1 MELQEKIELNKQLRS
16 YKGDNS
22 FVLSL
27 QKQLKTS
34 KYLDKVEVNGK
45 MVKNG
50 IVSSEDFKLDIADL
64 PKGIYYLS
72 VLGSSIQAVKLVK
85 E

>member
-1 MELQEKIELNKQLRS
+1 MELIEKIELNKKLRA

-34 KYLDKVEVNGK
+34 KYLEKVEVNGK
-45 MVKNG
+45 MVK
-50 IVSSEDFKLDIADL
+50 VLSDKQ
-64 PKGIYYLS
+64 YLAAKS
-72 VLGSSIQAVKLVK
+72 ALS
-85 E
+85 

>member
-1 MELQEKIELNKQLRS
+1 MEISEKLDLNKQLRS

-34 KYLDKVEVNGK
+34 KYLEKIEVNGK
-45 MVKNG
+45 MVK
-50 IVSSEDFKLDIADL
+50 VLSEKQ
-64 PKGIYYLS
+64 YLAAKS
-72 VLGSSIQAVKLVK
+72 ALS
-85 E
+85 

>member
-1 MELQEKIELNKQLRS
+1 MDILEKIELNKKLRS

-22 FVLSL
+22 FALSL

-45 MVKNG
+45 MVK
-50 IVSSEDFKLDIADL
+50 V
-64 PKGIYYLS
+64 LS
-72 VLGSSIQAVKLVK
+72 DKQYEAAKNALS
-85 E
+85 

>member
-1 MELQEKIELNKQLRS
+1 MELNEKIELNKLIRS

-34 KYLDKVEVNGK
+34 KYLQKIEVNGK
-45 MVKNG
+45 MVK
-50 IVSSEDFKLDIADL
+50 I
-64 PKGIYYLS
+64 LS
-72 VLGSSIQAVKLVK
+72 DKQYEAAKNSMD
-85 E
+85 